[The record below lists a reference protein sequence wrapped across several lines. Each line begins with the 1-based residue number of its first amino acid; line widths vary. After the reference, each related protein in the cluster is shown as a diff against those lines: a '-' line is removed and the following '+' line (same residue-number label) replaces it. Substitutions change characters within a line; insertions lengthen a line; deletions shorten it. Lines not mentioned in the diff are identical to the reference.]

1 MKHLDWRSFGQEAQE
16 AIRKIAVRAVDE
28 NSESPDDVIRI
39 LGITKSRL
47 YDWLSRYRQGGY
59 EALNIHRGR
68 GEHPSLN
75 EEQQIWIGE
84 QITNKTPEDFGY
96 KTKLWTTQ
104 IISAIVKNKFGIKV
118 SRWTIGRILQR
129 RGFSYQK
136 TRKVA
141 YQKDEDKVEHWI
153 EEEYP
158 RILKKTMENNGVVY
172 FMDESGVRSTAVG
185 SRTWGQRGSTPE
197 VKDTGARFGINVLS
211 AISFYGGFRYHIES
225 KHVNARKFIEFLR
238 QIMKTEVRP
247 ISLIVDG
254 HPSHHAK
261 IVQKFVAST
270 DGRLKIYFLPGYSPE
285 LNPDELVWHHLK
297 HDLAKGTTKSPDNLI
312 ERAISSLRSLQHL
325 PRIVKKFFCEK
336 HVKYSAPPWV
346 CS

>member
-1 MKHLDWRSFGQEAQE
+1 MKHLDWRSLGPETQET
-16 AIRKIAVRAVDE
+16 IRKIAVKAVDE
-28 NSESPDDVIRI
+28 NSEAPGDVIRI
-39 LGITKSRL
+39 LGITRSRL
-47 YDWLSRYRQGGY
+47 YDWLARYDKGGY

-68 GEHPSLN
+68 GEHLSLN

-84 QITNKTPEDFGY
+84 QIIDKTPEDFGY
-96 KTKLWTTQ
+96 KTKLWTRQ
-104 IISAIVKNKFGIKV
+104 IISEIVATEFDIKV
-118 SRWTIGRILQR
+118 SRWTIGRILRR

-153 EEEYP
+153 EVEYP
-158 RILKKTMENNGVVY
+158 EILDTTMKNNGIIY

-185 SRTWGQRGSTPE
+185 SKTWGQRGSTPE

-211 AISFYGGFRYHIES
+211 AISFDGRFRYHIES
-225 KHVNARKFIEFLR
+225 KNVNAHKFIEFLR
-238 QIMKTEVRP
+238 QIMKKEVRP

-261 IVQKFVAST
+261 IVQEFVKST
-270 DGRLKIYFLPGYSPE
+270 DERLKLYFLPGYSPE

-297 HDLAKGTTKSPDNLI
+297 YDLAKGTTRSRDGLI
-312 ERAISSLRSLQHL
+312 ERVVSSLRSLQHL
-325 PRIVKKFFCEK
+325 PRIVQKFFCEK
-336 HVKYSAPPWV
+336 HVKYSAPPWI